1 MDKLFNLADRY
12 PGRTMATIMIAN
24 IALFIGAVAV
34 IAVAVRYV
42 VAGTVCS
49 SQCRLLAK
57 TSIAASTVSAT
68 IRTR

>member
-42 VAGTVCS
+42 VSGVVCH
-49 SQCRLLAK
+49 
-57 TSIAASTVSAT
+57 
-68 IRTR
+68 